1 MNRSATKKGVPVKK
15 TVDKQRALQDKA
27 DALERQGKAKKK
39 PVQAGTSKQPEPP
52 LPAQH
57 LRKPGRESELDEA
70 PRFLAPDYRGSG
82 KLEGMKAI
90 VTGGDS
96 GIGRAVAVLFAR
108 EGADVAILYLNED
121 QDAEELRMEE
131 AAMHGGRAGARAA
144 MQEQDRHALGIAA
157 LLPIDR
163 MSPIHRQHAAG
174 VGRNLGEQVGA

>member
-1 MNRSATKKGVPVKK
+1 MVTDAMVRVPSFEAVRIRAMHFPMIEEESMNKTATKKGAPAKK

-27 DALERQGKAKKK
+27 DALGSKGAAKKK
-39 PVQAGTSKQPEPP
+39 PVQAGTSQQPEPP

-57 LRKPGRESELDEA
+57 LRKPGRESELEEA

-90 VTGGDS
+90 ITGGDS

-121 QDAEELRMEE
+121 EDAEETAKWVRKE
-131 AAMHGGRAGARAA
+131 GR
-144 MQEQDRHALGIAA
+144 ECL
-157 LLPIDR
+157 
-163 MSPIHRQHAAG
+163 
-174 VGRNLGEQVGA
+174 